1 MSAKLGD
8 VADDMITA
16 VLSRQY
22 GIPSVNLELFQID
35 ASVLRLIPQEVAQKY
50 SVLPLSRV
58 GATLTLAMVD
68 PTNVFA
74 MDDIKFM
81 TGLNVEPVVVAEASM
96 QEAISKYYGHS
107 REIDLAS
114 VVVEQSVLETLP
126 TLGANG
132 GITNADLVSLDSI
145 DFQHSEGVED
155 VEVVEDNEEID
166 LTTLSR
172 MSADAP
178 VVRLVNVLLVD
189 ALRRGASDIHVEPY
203 EKELRI
209 RFRIDGVLYDVMH
222 PPLKLRD
229 ALISRVKI
237 MAKLDIS
244 EKRLPQDG
252 RIKIK
257 VKVDA
262 RSREL
267 DFRVST
273 LPTLFGEKVVL
284 RLLDK
289 ENLMLDMTKL
299 GFEEAS
305 LIKFKRNISKPYG
318 MVLVTGPTGSG
329 KTNTLYSALQS
340 LNTVD
345 TNIMTAEDPVEFNL
359 VGINQVQMKEQ
370 IGLNFA
376 AALRAFLRQD
386 PNIILVGEIR
396 DFETAEIAIK
406 AALTGHMV
414 LSTLHTNDA
423 PSTISRLMNMGIE
436 PFLVATSVNLIQ
448 AQRLIRRVCKDCKQ
462 EHPTPPEALAEI
474 GFSEEETKTLKT
486 YKGKGCTTCNN
497 TGYKGRVG
505 LYEVMEITD
514 EIRELIL
521 IGASALELRR
531 KAIDDGMITLR
542 ESGLHKVRAGITT
555 VEEVVRAP
563 FAGTAPKVAAAPT
576 TALPLPAGWN
586 TLAAAPNG
594 EMKFRASGNGAD
606 KAALSVVALSK
617 PVPGYL
623 TAREQRRIL
632 GGVSFTDLRRTVI
645 DKMIAAGGWVSND
658 YEREVGGRRVFIVTA
673 QTPADGRSSD
683 KALYFY
689 FTEVNGRIYS
699 LSTEANVQSAER
711 MAAEAE
717 QFISTLH

>member
-1 MSAKLGD
+1 MSAKLGEILVRENLISPQNLREALD
-8 VADDMITA
+8 YQREQGGRLEYNLVKLGLVSDDMITA

-22 GIPSVNLELFQID
+22 GIPSVNLELCQID
-35 ASVLRLIPQEVAQKY
+35 EHVLPLIPQEVAQKY

-58 GATLTLAMVD
+58 GASLTLAMVD

-81 TGLNVEPVVVAEASM
+81 TGLNVEPVVVAEASI
-96 QEAISKYYGHS
+96 QQAIAKYYGTS
-107 REIDLAS
+107 REIELSSIS
-114 VVVEQSVLETLP
+114 VDEVVLEAMNSKSSN
-126 TLGANG
+126 GG

-145 DFQHSEGVED
+145 EFDTDRSED

-166 LTTLSR
+166 LTTLTR
-172 MSADAP
+172 MSEDAP

-189 ALRRGASDIHVEPY
+189 ALRRGASDIHIEPY

-209 RFRIDGVLYDVMH
+209 RFRIDCVLYDVMR
-222 PPLKLRD
+222 PPLKMRD

-237 MAKLDIS
+237 MSKLDIS

-257 VKVDA
+257 VKIDA

-299 GFEEAS
+299 GFEPES
-305 LIKFKRNISKPYG
+305 LVKFQRNISKPYG

-340 LNTVD
+340 LNTVQ

-359 VGINQVQMKEQ
+359 MGVNQVQMKEQ

-376 AALRAFLRQD
+376 AALRSFLRQD

-406 AALTGHMV
+406 AALTGHLV

-423 PSTISRLMNMGIE
+423 PETITRLMNMGIE

-448 AQRLIRRVCKDCKQ
+448 AQRLIRRVCKDCKK
-462 EHPTPPEALAEI
+462 ENPTPPEALVEI
-474 GFSEEETKTLKT
+474 GFSPEEAKTLKT
-486 YKGKGCTTCNN
+486 YKGRGCPSCND
-497 TGYKGRVG
+497 TGYKSPIG

-514 EIRELIL
+514 EVRELIL
-521 IGASALELRR
+521 IGASALELR
-531 KAIDDGMITLR
+531 KKSIEDGMITLR
-542 ESGLHKVRAGITT
+542 ESGL
-555 VEEVVRAP
+555 P
-563 FAGTAPKVAAAPT
+563 
-576 TALPLPAGWN
+576 
-586 TLAAAPNG
+586 
-594 EMKFRASGNGAD
+594 
-606 KAALSVVALSK
+606 
-617 PVPGYL
+617 
-623 TAREQRRIL
+623 
-632 GGVSFTDLRRTVI
+632 
-645 DKMIAAGGWVSND
+645 
-658 YEREVGGRRVFIVTA
+658 
-673 QTPADGRSSD
+673 
-683 KALYFY
+683 
-689 FTEVNGRIYS
+689 
-699 LSTEANVQSAER
+699 
-711 MAAEAE
+711 
-717 QFISTLH
+717 

>member
-1 MSAKLGD
+1 MSAKLGEILVRENLISAQQLREALD
-8 VADDMITA
+8 YQRQHGGRLGYNLAKLGLVSDDMITA

-22 GIPSVNLELFQID
+22 GIPSVNLDLFDIEE
-35 ASVLRLIPQEVAQKY
+35 SVIRLIPQEVAQKY

-81 TGLNVEPVVVAEASM
+81 TGLNIEPVVVAEASV
-96 QEAISKYYGHS
+96 QQAIVKYYGIS
-107 REIDLAS
+107 REIELAS
-114 VVVEQSVLETLP
+114 MSDDEEVEVVGSS
-126 TLGANG
+126 NG
-132 GITNADLVSLDSI
+132 LKNGNGHGSITHADLVSLDSL
-145 DFQHSEGVED
+145 DFDHEAAENL
-155 VEVVEDNEEID
+155 EVIEDNEEID
-166 LTTLSR
+166 LSTLTR
-172 MSADAP
+172 MTEDAP

-189 ALRRGASDIHVEPY
+189 ALRRGASDIHIEPY

-222 PPLKLRD
+222 PPLKMRD
-229 ALISRVKI
+229 ALISRIKI
-237 MAKLDIS
+237 MSKLDIS

-299 GFEEAS
+299 GFEPES
-305 LIKFKRNISKPYG
+305 LTKFQRNISRPYG

-329 KTNTLYSALQS
+329 KTNTLYSALQA
-340 LNTVD
+340 LNTSQ

-359 VGINQVQMKEQ
+359 AGINQVQMKEQ

-376 AALRAFLRQD
+376 AALRSFLRQD

-406 AALTGHMV
+406 AALTGHLV

-423 PSTISRLMNMGIE
+423 PSTVSRLMNMGIE

-462 EHPTPPEALAEI
+462 EHPTPPEALVEI
-474 GFSEEETKTLKT
+474 GFAPEEAKKLVT
-486 YKGKGCTTCNN
+486 YKGKGCSTCND

-505 LYEVMEITD
+505 LYETMEMTD
-514 EIRELIL
+514 DLRELIL
-521 IGASALELRR
+521 IGASALELRK

-542 ESGLHKVRAGITT
+542 ESGLHKIRNGVTT
-555 VEEVVRAP
+555 IEEVVRE
-563 FAGTAPKVAAAPT
+563 TVA
-576 TALPLPAGWN
+576 
-586 TLAAAPNG
+586 
-594 EMKFRASGNGAD
+594 
-606 KAALSVVALSK
+606 
-617 PVPGYL
+617 
-623 TAREQRRIL
+623 
-632 GGVSFTDLRRTVI
+632 
-645 DKMIAAGGWVSND
+645 
-658 YEREVGGRRVFIVTA
+658 
-673 QTPADGRSSD
+673 
-683 KALYFY
+683 
-689 FTEVNGRIYS
+689 
-699 LSTEANVQSAER
+699 
-711 MAAEAE
+711 
-717 QFISTLH
+717 

>member
-1 MSAKLGD
+1 MSAKLGEILVRENLISPQHLRQALD
-8 VADDMITA
+8 YQREHGGRLGFNLVKLGLVSDDTITA

-22 GIPSVNLELFQID
+22 GIPSVNLELFNID
-35 ASVLRLIPQEVAQKY
+35 DSVLRLIPQEVAQKY

-81 TGLNVEPVVVAEASM
+81 TGLNVEPVVVAEASV
-96 QEAISKYYGHS
+96 QAAIARYYSTS
-107 REIDLAS
+107 REIELAGIGGAE
-114 VVVEQSVLETLP
+114 VHVETP
-126 TLGANG
+126 NG
-132 GITNADLVSLDSI
+132 NGNGNGFSQADLVSLGDL
-145 DFQHSEGVED
+145 DFDQESLNSE
-155 VEVVEDNEEID
+155 VEVFEDDDEID
-166 LTTLSR
+166 LSSLTR
-172 MSADAP
+172 MSEDAP

-189 ALRRGASDIHVEPY
+189 SLRRGASDIHVEPY

-222 PPLKLRD
+222 PPLKMRD
-229 ALISRVKI
+229 ALISRIKI
-237 MAKLDIS
+237 MSKLDIS

-252 RIKIK
+252 RIKIRL
-257 VKVDA
+257 KVDA
-262 RSREL
+262 KSREL

-289 ENLMLDMTKL
+289 EKLMLDMTNL
-299 GFEEAS
+299 GFEPES
-305 LIKFKRNISKPYG
+305 LVKFQRNISKPYG

-359 VGINQVQMKEQ
+359 PGINQVQMKEQ

-376 AALRAFLRQD
+376 AALRSFLRQD

-448 AQRLIRRVCKDCKQ
+448 AQRLIRRICKDCKK
-462 EHPTPPEALAEI
+462 EHPTPVEALVEI
-474 GFSEEETKTLKT
+474 GFSPEEAGSIKT
-486 YKGKGCTTCNN
+486 YKGKGCGTCND
-497 TGYKGRVG
+497 TGYKGRIG

-521 IGASALELRR
+521 IGASSLELRK
-531 KAIDDGMITLR
+531 KAMEDGMVTLR
-542 ESGLHKVRAGITT
+542 GSGLQKIRNGVTT
-555 VEEVVRAP
+555 IEEVLRE
-563 FAGTAPKVAAAPT
+563 TVA
-576 TALPLPAGWN
+576 
-586 TLAAAPNG
+586 
-594 EMKFRASGNGAD
+594 
-606 KAALSVVALSK
+606 
-617 PVPGYL
+617 
-623 TAREQRRIL
+623 
-632 GGVSFTDLRRTVI
+632 
-645 DKMIAAGGWVSND
+645 
-658 YEREVGGRRVFIVTA
+658 
-673 QTPADGRSSD
+673 
-683 KALYFY
+683 
-689 FTEVNGRIYS
+689 
-699 LSTEANVQSAER
+699 
-711 MAAEAE
+711 
-717 QFISTLH
+717 

>member
-1 MSAKLGD
+1 MSAKLGEILVRENLISPQHLREALD
-8 VADDMITA
+8 YQREHGGRLGFNLVKLGLISDDMITA

-22 GIPSVNLELFQID
+22 GIPSVNLDLFNID
-35 ASVLRLIPQEVAQKY
+35 PSVLSLIPQEVAQKH

-74 MDDIKFM
+74 MDDVKFM
-81 TGLNVEPVVVAEASM
+81 TGLNVEPVVVAEGSV
-96 QEAISKYYGHS
+96 QQAIAKYYGTS
-107 REIDLAS
+107 REIELAS
-114 VVVEQSVLETLP
+114 MPDAEVVTETASKNGN
-126 TLGANG
+126 GA
-132 GITNADLVSLDSI
+132 ITHADLVSLDSI
-145 DFQHSEGVED
+145 DFETGQSED

-166 LTTLSR
+166 LSTLSR
-172 MSADAP
+172 MSEDAP

-229 ALISRVKI
+229 ALISRIKI
-237 MAKLDIS
+237 MSKLDIS

-257 VKVDA
+257 VKVDS

-289 ENLMLDMTKL
+289 QNLMLDMTKL
-299 GFEEAS
+299 GFEPES
-305 LIKFKRNISKPYG
+305 LVKFKRNISKPYG

-340 LNTVD
+340 LNTIQ

-359 VGINQVQMKEQ
+359 PGINQVQMKEQ

-376 AALRAFLRQD
+376 AALRSFLRQD
-386 PNIILVGEIR
+386 PNIVLVGEIR

-406 AALTGHMV
+406 AALTGHLV

-462 EHPTPPEALAEI
+462 EHQNPPEALIEV
-474 GFSEEETKTLKT
+474 GFSTEEAKTLKT
-486 YKGKGCTTCNN
+486 FKGKGCSTCNN
-497 TGYKGRVG
+497 TGYKGRIG

-521 IGASALELRR
+521 IGASALELRK

-542 ESGLHKVRAGITT
+542 ESGLHKIRSGVTT
-555 VEEVVRAP
+555 PEEVVRE
-563 FAGTAPKVAAAPT
+563 TVA
-576 TALPLPAGWN
+576 
-586 TLAAAPNG
+586 
-594 EMKFRASGNGAD
+594 
-606 KAALSVVALSK
+606 
-617 PVPGYL
+617 
-623 TAREQRRIL
+623 
-632 GGVSFTDLRRTVI
+632 
-645 DKMIAAGGWVSND
+645 
-658 YEREVGGRRVFIVTA
+658 
-673 QTPADGRSSD
+673 
-683 KALYFY
+683 
-689 FTEVNGRIYS
+689 
-699 LSTEANVQSAER
+699 
-711 MAAEAE
+711 
-717 QFISTLH
+717 

>member
-1 MSAKLGD
+1 MSAKLGEILVRENLISPQHLREALD
-8 VADDMITA
+8 YQREHGGRLGITLVKLGLVSDEMITA

-22 GIPSVNLELFQID
+22 GIPSVNLDLFHIEE
-35 ASVLRLIPQEVAQKY
+35 SVLRLIPQEVAQKY

-81 TGLNVEPVVVAEASM
+81 TGLNVEPVVVAEASI
-96 QEAISKYYGHS
+96 QQAIAKYYGSS
-107 REIDLAS
+107 REIELAAIS
-114 VVVEQSVLETLP
+114 ADEVVFEGNGKS
-126 TLGANG
+126 ANG
-132 GITNADLVSLDSI
+132 GITHADLVSLDSI
-145 DFQHSEGVED
+145 DFETGHTEE
-155 VEVVEDNEEID
+155 VEVLEDNEEID
-166 LTTLSR
+166 LSTLSR
-172 MSADAP
+172 MSEDAP

-237 MAKLDIS
+237 MSKLDIS

-257 VKVDA
+257 VKVDS

-299 GFEEAS
+299 GFEPES
-305 LIKFKRNISKPYG
+305 LVKFQRNISKPYG
-318 MVLVTGPTGSG
+318 LVLVTGPTGSG

-340 LNTVD
+340 LNTIQ
-345 TNIMTAEDPVEFNL
+345 TTIMTAEDPVEFNL
-359 VGINQVQMKEQ
+359 MGINQVQMKEQ

-406 AALTGHMV
+406 AALTGHLV

-448 AQRLIRRVCKDCKQ
+448 AQRLIRRVCKDCKA
-462 EHPTPPEALAEI
+462 EHSSPAEALIEV
-474 GFSEEETKTLKT
+474 GFSAEEAKTLKT
-486 YKGKGCTTCNN
+486 FKGKGCSTCNN
-497 TGYKGRVG
+497 TGYKGRIG
-505 LYEVMEITD
+505 LYEVMEVTD

-521 IGASALELRR
+521 IGASALELRK
-531 KAIDDGMITLR
+531 KAIEDGMITLR
-542 ESGLHKVRAGITT
+542 ESGLYKIRAGVTT
-555 VEEVVRAP
+555 IEEVVRE
-563 FAGTAPKVAAAPT
+563 TVA
-576 TALPLPAGWN
+576 
-586 TLAAAPNG
+586 
-594 EMKFRASGNGAD
+594 
-606 KAALSVVALSK
+606 
-617 PVPGYL
+617 
-623 TAREQRRIL
+623 
-632 GGVSFTDLRRTVI
+632 
-645 DKMIAAGGWVSND
+645 
-658 YEREVGGRRVFIVTA
+658 
-673 QTPADGRSSD
+673 
-683 KALYFY
+683 
-689 FTEVNGRIYS
+689 
-699 LSTEANVQSAER
+699 
-711 MAAEAE
+711 
-717 QFISTLH
+717 

>member
-1 MSAKLGD
+1 MTIRPAATVSDLEPARSQSFEPTQRMSAKLGEIL
-8 VADDMITA
+8 VRENLISPQHLREALEYQREHGGRLGFNLVKLGLVSDDMITA

-81 TGLNVEPVVVAEASM
+81 TGLNVEPVVVAEASI
-96 QEAISKYYGHS
+96 QQAISKYYGSS
-107 REIDLAS
+107 REIDLVP
-114 VVVEQSVLETLP
+114 VVVEQSVLESASV
-126 TLGANG
+126 LGANGG

-145 DFQHSEGVED
+145 DFAPADGSEE

-166 LTTLSR
+166 LSTLSR
-172 MSADAP
+172 MSEDAP

-237 MAKLDIS
+237 MSKLDIS

-299 GFEEAS
+299 GFEPES
-305 LIKFKRNISKPYG
+305 LVKFKRNISKPYG

-340 LNTVD
+340 LNTVS

-359 VGINQVQMKEQ
+359 VGVNQVQMKEQ

-386 PNIILVGEIR
+386 PNIVLVGEIR

-406 AALTGHMV
+406 AALTGHLV

-448 AQRLIRRVCKDCKQ
+448 AQRLIRRICKDCKR
-462 EHPTPPEALAEI
+462 ENPMPPEALAEI
-474 GFSEEETKTLKT
+474 GFSLEETETMKT
-486 YKGKGCTTCNN
+486 YKGQGCTTCNN

-514 EIRELIL
+514 EVRELIL
-521 IGASALELRR
+521 IGASALELRK
-531 KAIDDGMITLR
+531 KAVEDGMITLR
-542 ESGLHKVRAGITT
+542 ESGLHKIRAGITT
-555 VEEVVRAP
+555 VEEVVRE
-563 FAGTAPKVAAAPT
+563 TVA
-576 TALPLPAGWN
+576 
-586 TLAAAPNG
+586 
-594 EMKFRASGNGAD
+594 
-606 KAALSVVALSK
+606 
-617 PVPGYL
+617 
-623 TAREQRRIL
+623 
-632 GGVSFTDLRRTVI
+632 
-645 DKMIAAGGWVSND
+645 
-658 YEREVGGRRVFIVTA
+658 
-673 QTPADGRSSD
+673 
-683 KALYFY
+683 
-689 FTEVNGRIYS
+689 
-699 LSTEANVQSAER
+699 
-711 MAAEAE
+711 
-717 QFISTLH
+717 

>member
-1 MSAKLGD
+1 MSAKLGEILVRENLISPQNLREALD
-8 VADDMITA
+8 YQREHGGRLAFNLVKLGLVSDDMITA

-22 GIPSVNLELFQID
+22 GIPSVNLDLFNID
-35 ASVLRLIPQEVAQKY
+35 PGVLRLIPQEVAQKHF
-50 SVLPLSRV
+50 VLPLSRV

-74 MDDIKFM
+74 LDDVKFM
-81 TGLNVEPVVVAEASM
+81 TGLNVEPVVVAEGSV
-96 QEAISKYYGHS
+96 QQAIAKYYGTS
-107 REIDLAS
+107 REIELAS
-114 VVVEQSVLETLP
+114 TAAEDASSFERI
-126 TLGANG
+126 AKNAASNNG
-132 GITNADLVSLDSI
+132 NITHADLVSLDSI
-145 DFQHSEGVED
+145 DFNHEEPDGD

-166 LTTLSR
+166 LSTLSR
-172 MSADAP
+172 MSEDAP

-189 ALRRGASDIHVEPY
+189 SLRRGASDVHIEPY

-222 PPLKLRD
+222 PPLKMRD

-237 MAKLDIS
+237 MSKLDIS

-257 VKVDA
+257 VKVDS

-289 ENLMLDMTKL
+289 QNLMLDMTKL
-299 GFEEAS
+299 GFEPES
-305 LIKFKRNISKPYG
+305 LKKFQTNISKPYG

-359 VGINQVQMKEQ
+359 MGINQVQMKEQ

-376 AALRAFLRQD
+376 AALRSFMRQD

-406 AALTGHMV
+406 AALTGHLV

-462 EHPTPPEALAEI
+462 EHPTPPEALIEV
-474 GFSEEETKTLKT
+474 GFSADEARALKT
-486 YKGKGCTTCNN
+486 YKGKGCPTCNQ
-497 TGYKGRVG
+497 TGYKGRIG

-514 EIRELIL
+514 ELRELIL
-521 IGASALELRR
+521 IGASALELRK

-542 ESGLHKVRAGITT
+542 ESGLYKIREGVTT
-555 VEEVVRAP
+555 CEEVVRE
-563 FAGTAPKVAAAPT
+563 TVA
-576 TALPLPAGWN
+576 
-586 TLAAAPNG
+586 
-594 EMKFRASGNGAD
+594 
-606 KAALSVVALSK
+606 
-617 PVPGYL
+617 
-623 TAREQRRIL
+623 
-632 GGVSFTDLRRTVI
+632 
-645 DKMIAAGGWVSND
+645 
-658 YEREVGGRRVFIVTA
+658 
-673 QTPADGRSSD
+673 
-683 KALYFY
+683 
-689 FTEVNGRIYS
+689 
-699 LSTEANVQSAER
+699 
-711 MAAEAE
+711 
-717 QFISTLH
+717 

>member
-1 MSAKLGD
+1 MSAKLGEILVRENLISPQHLREALD
-8 VADDMITA
+8 YQREHGGRLGYNLVKLGLVSDDMITA

-35 ASVLRLIPQEVAQKY
+35 EHVLQLIPQEVAQKY

-58 GATLTLAMVD
+58 GASLTLAMVD

-81 TGLNVEPVVVAEASM
+81 TGLNVEPVVVAEASI
-96 QEAISKYYGHS
+96 QQAIAKYYGTS
-107 REIDLAS
+107 REIELSSIS
-114 VVVEQSVLETLP
+114 VDDMALEAVKAKSSN
-126 TLGANG
+126 GG
-132 GITNADLVSLDSI
+132 GITHADLVSLDSI
-145 DFQHSEGVED
+145 EFDTDRSED
-155 VEVVEDNEEID
+155 VEVLEDNEEID

-172 MSADAP
+172 ISEDAP

-189 ALRRGASDIHVEPY
+189 ALRRGASDIHIEPY

-209 RFRIDGVLYDVMH
+209 RFRIDGVLYDVMR
-222 PPLKLRD
+222 PPLKMRD

-237 MAKLDIS
+237 MSKLDIS

-299 GFEEAS
+299 GFEPES
-305 LIKFKRNISKPYG
+305 LVKFQRNISKPYG

-340 LNTVD
+340 LNTVQ

-359 VGINQVQMKEQ
+359 MGVNQVQMKEQ

-376 AALRAFLRQD
+376 AALRSFLRQD

-406 AALTGHMV
+406 AALTGHLV

-448 AQRLIRRVCKDCKQ
+448 AQRLIRRICKDCKR
-462 EHPTPPEALAEI
+462 EHSMPPEALMEVGFTAEDAK
-474 GFSEEETKTLKT
+474 SLKSF
-486 YKGKGCTTCNN
+486 KGKGCSTCNN
-497 TGYKGRVG
+497 TGYKGRIG
-505 LYEVMEITD
+505 LYEVMEVND

-521 IGASALELRR
+521 IGASSLELRK
-531 KAIDDGMITLR
+531 KAIEDGMITLR
-542 ESGLHKVRAGITT
+542 ESGLQKIRLGLTT
-555 VEEVVRAP
+555 LEEVVRE
-563 FAGTAPKVAAAPT
+563 TVA
-576 TALPLPAGWN
+576 
-586 TLAAAPNG
+586 
-594 EMKFRASGNGAD
+594 
-606 KAALSVVALSK
+606 
-617 PVPGYL
+617 
-623 TAREQRRIL
+623 
-632 GGVSFTDLRRTVI
+632 
-645 DKMIAAGGWVSND
+645 
-658 YEREVGGRRVFIVTA
+658 
-673 QTPADGRSSD
+673 
-683 KALYFY
+683 
-689 FTEVNGRIYS
+689 
-699 LSTEANVQSAER
+699 
-711 MAAEAE
+711 
-717 QFISTLH
+717 

>member
-1 MSAKLGD
+1 MSAKLGEILVRENLISPQHLRQALD
-8 VADDMITA
+8 YQREHGGRLGYNLVKLGLVSDDTITA

-22 GIPSVNLELFQID
+22 GIPSVNLELFNID
-35 ASVLRLIPQEVAQKY
+35 DSVLRLIPQEVAQKY

-81 TGLNVEPVVVAEASM
+81 TGLNVEPVVVAEASV
-96 QEAISKYYGHS
+96 QAAIAKYYSTS
-107 REIDLAS
+107 REIELAGIGAD
-114 VVVEQSVLETLP
+114 VHVESSHGNGNGNGFSQS
-126 TLGANG
+126 
-132 GITNADLVSLDSI
+132 DLVSLDTL
-145 DFQHSEGVED
+145 DFDQESLNSE
-155 VEVVEDNEEID
+155 VEVFEDDDEID
-166 LTTLSR
+166 LSSLTR
-172 MSADAP
+172 MSEDAP

-189 ALRRGASDIHVEPY
+189 SLRRGASDIHVEPY

-222 PPLKLRD
+222 PPLKMRD
-229 ALISRVKI
+229 ALISRIKI
-237 MAKLDIS
+237 MSKLDIS

-252 RIKIK
+252 RIKIRL
-257 VKVDA
+257 KVDNK
-262 RSREL
+262 SREL

-289 ENLMLDMTKL
+289 EKLMLDMTNL
-299 GFEEAS
+299 GFEPES
-305 LIKFKRNISKPYG
+305 LVKFQRNIAKPYG

-359 VGINQVQMKEQ
+359 LGINQVQMKEQ

-376 AALRAFLRQD
+376 AALRSFLRQD

-448 AQRLIRRVCKDCKQ
+448 AQRLIRRICKDCKK
-462 EHPTPPEALAEI
+462 EHPTPVEALVEI
-474 GFSEEETKTLKT
+474 GFSPEESGKIKT
-486 YKGKGCTTCNN
+486 YKGKGCATCND
-497 TGYKGRVG
+497 TGYKGRIG

-521 IGASALELRR
+521 IGASSLELRK
-531 KAIDDGMITLR
+531 KAMEDGMVTLR
-542 ESGLHKVRAGITT
+542 GSGLQKIRNGVTT
-555 VEEVVRAP
+555 IEEVLRE
-563 FAGTAPKVAAAPT
+563 TVA
-576 TALPLPAGWN
+576 
-586 TLAAAPNG
+586 
-594 EMKFRASGNGAD
+594 
-606 KAALSVVALSK
+606 
-617 PVPGYL
+617 
-623 TAREQRRIL
+623 
-632 GGVSFTDLRRTVI
+632 
-645 DKMIAAGGWVSND
+645 
-658 YEREVGGRRVFIVTA
+658 
-673 QTPADGRSSD
+673 
-683 KALYFY
+683 
-689 FTEVNGRIYS
+689 
-699 LSTEANVQSAER
+699 
-711 MAAEAE
+711 
-717 QFISTLH
+717 